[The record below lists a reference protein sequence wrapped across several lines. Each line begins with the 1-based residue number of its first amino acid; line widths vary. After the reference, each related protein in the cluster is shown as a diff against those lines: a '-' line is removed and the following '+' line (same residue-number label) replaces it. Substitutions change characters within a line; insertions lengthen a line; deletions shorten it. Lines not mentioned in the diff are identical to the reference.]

1 MGSASNRRGGQAARL
16 SPAQAQLADRLI
28 GSAQALE
35 TAAKHLKQRA
45 ARIRAGHSLQ
55 GTSVDDG
62 GWGKSDIQTG
72 CYNALSALDG
82 EGGS

>member
-1 MGSASNRRGGQAARL
+1 MVSASKPG
-16 SPAQAQLADRLI
+16 PATTADRLI

-35 TAAKHLKQRA
+35 TTAKHLKARA
-45 ARIRAGHSLQ
+45 ARIRAGYALPP
-55 GTSVDDG
+55 GTAVDDL

-72 CYNALSALDG
+72 YYNALSALEG